1 MVKLRL
7 RKYYKSI
14 AFVLQ
19 KYECKRP
26 RAPFRSLG
34 TGYIGPPK
42 SKLELKFEAETKI
55 NELELELDMSWRARK
70 ELENE

>member
-26 RAPFRSLG
+26 CAPFRSLG
-34 TGYIGPPK
+34 TGYIGPPEN
-42 SKLELKFEAETKI
+42 KL
-55 NELELELDMSWRARK
+55 ELELE
-70 ELENE
+70 